1 MSVPLLFMAAPVA
14 AAALC
19 ALLYRWSWLQSIVAC
34 LTVLL
39 LALLALQIPLDEL
52 AVVGGSDVRLSA
64 TFNIFGRAFVFA
76 VEDRPVLIFY
86 FMGRCRFL
94 CADWTGG

>member
-19 ALLYRWSWLQSIVAC
+19 ALLYRWSWLQSVLAC

-76 VEDRPVLIFY
+76 VEDRPVLIFILWR
-86 FMGRCRFL
+86 RCRFL
-94 CADWTGG
+94 YADWTGG